1 LSLSELK
8 RDLQNKLG
16 ITRQGVESRANTIK
30 RKYPPLSTDDAICW
44 IAIDE
49 GMDLT
54 KYFDARVLV
63 DQQAV
68 DRIWH
73 RRQSALPTA
82 QTQPSPRRP
91 RAAPKTVRVTVGRGL
106 TITNPLLTPRVM
118 KDATTMAE
126 HVYPIMYVFENSV
139 REFITRVLRN
149 VHGDGWWSA
158 AAPSEVKNLVQGR
171 MAQEKKHAWHGRRGA
186 HEIFYT
192 DIEDLRRL
200 VTSNRNW
207 PHFEPLLHDQNWF
220 ATRVSEIKLSRNIVA
235 HNNPLLPNDVKRL
248 EVYFQEWQ
256 DLITAVRHLIP

>member
-1 LSLSELK
+1 MSLSELK

-16 ITRQGVESRANTIK
+16 ITPQGVEGRAKTIK
-30 RKYPPLSTDDAICW
+30 RKHAPLSTDDAICW

-49 GMDLT
+49 RMDLT
-54 KYFDARVLV
+54 KYL

-68 DRIWH
+68 DRI
-73 RRQSALPTA
+73 RQLRQAAAPA
-82 QTQPSPRRP
+82 GQTQPTSRRARP
-91 RAAPKTVRVTVGRGL
+91 TPKTVRVTVGRQL
-106 TITNPLLTPRVM
+106 TITNPLLTPRIL

-126 HVYPIMYVFENSV
+126 HVYPIMYVLENSV
-139 REFITRVLRN
+139 REFITRVLRK
-149 VHGDGWWSA
+149 VHGDGWWSV
-158 AAPSEVKNLVQGR
+158 AAPSQVKNLVQGR

-192 DIEDLRRL
+192 DIEDLSRL

-220 ATRVSEIKLSRNIVA
+220 ASRISEIKLSRNIVA
-235 HNNPLLPNDVKRL
+235 HNNALLPNDVKRL